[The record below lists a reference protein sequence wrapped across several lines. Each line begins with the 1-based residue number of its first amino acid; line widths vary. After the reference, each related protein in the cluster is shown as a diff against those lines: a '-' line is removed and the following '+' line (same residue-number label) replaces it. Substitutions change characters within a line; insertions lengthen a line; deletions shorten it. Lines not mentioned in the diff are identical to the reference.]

1 MFISRINYTIQFNSQ
16 HQHSDEDSLLCSRFN
31 LTLKNLSKA
40 QLCMV
45 TVMLSIS
52 PGRLNGY
59 LKASST
65 SLNTQGI
72 PQIYESQAV
81 GLLLSPNALL

>member
-1 MFISRINYTIQFNSQ
+1 MNSQ
-16 HQHSDEDSLLCSRFN
+16 HHQSDEDSLVCSRFN

-45 TVMLSIS
+45 TLMLSLS

-59 LKASST
+59 LELA
-65 SLNTQGI
+65 LNFPEHKI
-72 PQIYESQAV
+72 PHVYESQAV